1 MTQAQISTLHP
12 PEPIKMI
19 MKAFLNIFCNSGQR
33 TNEVRSKV
41 QPYPPQISFIN
52 CFCTTVPIWLGW
64 INSRGIISKRQTDWS
79 MRDRSVSKIVQ
90 KHRGEGYYW
99 FSQFW
104 TKDRN
109 WKKKH
114 SRSELGCWQKWMD
127 EVYKPVNAIRQELVL
142 CLLSLIR
149 PAGCCYLFD
158 VSVQHGQQI
167 FQTAKVQLPH
177 DCVCRSVSK
186 QEKSHFI
193 GLIK

>member
-90 KHRGEGYYW
+90 KHRGEGHYW
-99 FSQFW
+99 FSQLW

-149 PAGCCYLFD
+149 PATQAAVTSLMFLFNMD
-158 VSVQHGQQI
+158 SKSFRQRRCSYPTTVS
-167 FQTAKVQLPH
+167 AALSPS
-177 DCVCRSVSK
+177 R
-186 QEKSHFI
+186 KSRI
-193 GLIK
+193 LLV